1 MDHNNRN
8 YPWSQI
14 QPIKFTK
21 DFSQGKKSRSY
32 VPGLWI
38 KTFEALTVLQTH
50 ALNVCG
56 HYF

>member
-1 MDHNNRN
+1 MGHNNRN

-32 VPGLWI
+32 APGL
-38 KTFEALTVLQTH
+38 LD
-50 ALNVCG
+50 
-56 HYF
+56 